1 MSNQPLS
8 TVRIGGIKATI
19 WENEDDK
26 GIVRYNT
33 TVTRSYLDQN
43 KEWQENNSFSL
54 DDLPRLRLVSEQAF
68 AQIHERIAQRHQDKA
83 NEQSEPDASEKS
95 APAAKQGRGKKSFTE
110 KVDAERQQNGT
121 AKKA

>member
-26 GIVRYNT
+26 GIARYNT
-33 TVTRSYLDQN
+33 TITRTYLDQN

-54 DDLPRLRLVSEQAF
+54 DDLPRLRLATEQAF
-68 AQIHERIAQRHQDKA
+68 TQIHERIAERHHDKS
-83 NEQSEPDASEKS
+83 NNQEEPDASEDP
-95 APAAKQGRGKKSFTE
+95 APAATKQGRGKKSFTE
-110 KVDAERQQNGT
+110 KVDAER
-121 AKKA
+121 AKASGAAK